1 MFNTLKADLQ
11 GNPRLRLW
19 LALIVGA
26 IGLYSLLVMREALQ
40 NAEQRERAA
49 SLAIGRLR
57 AQLGQAEWLER
68 LAPAQV
74 MRAQMEGRL
83 WQAPTGG
90 LAQAALQDWLTA
102 ALAQAKA
109 TKTMLTVTVT
119 DEITAD
125 ASTAAP
131 APAGAA
137 GDGTAPTPPD
147 LWKIKAAVG
156 FDFDQTSLFDL
167 LQRIEKHDKHL
178 VVNALSVRK
187 EPPSRVEIELLGYF
201 QKQAAKP

>member
-1 MFNTLKADLQ
+1 MFSTFKADLQ
-11 GNPRLRLW
+11 STPRLRLW
-19 LALIVGA
+19 LALIVAA
-26 IGLYSLLVMREALQ
+26 IGLYSLLVLRETLQ
-40 NAEQRERAA
+40 NAEQKERAA
-49 SLAIGRLR
+49 SLTISRLH

-68 LAPAQV
+68 LPPAQV
-74 MRAQMEGRL
+74 MHAQMEGRL

-109 TKTMLTVTVT
+109 TKTMLTVTMI
-119 DEITAD
+119 DELTAD
-125 ASTAAP
+125 ASAPAP

-147 LWKIKAAVG
+147 LWKIKATVG
-156 FDFDQTSLFDL
+156 FDFNQTSLLDL
-167 LQRIEKHDKHL
+167 LQRIEAHDKHL

-187 EPPSRVEIELLGYF
+187 EPLARVEIELLGYF

>member
-11 GNPRLRLW
+11 SNPRLRLW

-26 IGLYSLLVMREALQ
+26 IGLYSLLLMREMLQ
-40 NAEQRERAA
+40 NAEQKERAA
-49 SLAIGRLR
+49 SLAISRLR

-68 LAPAQV
+68 LPPAQV
-74 MRAQMEGRL
+74 MRTQLEGRL

-90 LAQAALQDWLTA
+90 LAQAALQDWLTG

-109 TKTMLTVTVT
+109 TKTLMAVTVV
-119 DEITAD
+119 DEITGD
-125 ASTAAP
+125 ASTP

-147 LWKIKAAVG
+147 LWKIKATVG
-156 FDFDQTSLFDL
+156 FDFNQTSLLDL
-167 LQRIEKHDKHL
+167 LQRIETHDKHL

-187 EPPSRVEIELLGYF
+187 EPVSRVEIELLGYF
-201 QKQAAKP
+201 QKQAARP